1 MRIAL
6 FYLTVGVLSS
16 FEKINAFTSLDG
28 GNSLEGTILKNVW
41 KIGYVPSRGKPLFF
55 LSPHPK
61 SLNSGYHCGRESS
74 SSDSDFSP
82 KEDIPKIENRRKQIR
97 KKISRL
103 ANNIVI
109 KPIIPVPRAIAS
121 ILKDATIDTVDIA
134 TERVNSLQ
142 SSSLNVTVGSVED
155 LKFTLEKIFEPIEEH
170 LKEAEDSLEN
180 ARHSLES
187 AKEKT
192 ACAIEAL
199 QAEMIR
205 DQNGSLNLSINNSE
219 EAVVQDDIKAL
230 FNDEEE
236 NVASLAYDDVGY
248 DLCEMSPPFIDVDQ
262 CLIPGEAVVRLEK
275 APDNSRRIFAGID
288 IPVGVEDVW
297 NLLTDYTNLQNV
309 IPNLA
314 VNEILSEFE
323 GNPPDQIVVDT
334 SLSDEEQCQTISKQL
349 KGAMLKQVG
358 GAKVAGINFSARTT
372 LEVREWPQGL
382 PDFAHFRDEVFEGK
396 DRNVRANY
404 NVKLELKRYRFPRPF
419 ALSALPSR
427 DISMQSVLN
436 DDGEFRLYQG
446 IWRMQPLPGCAPEG
460 KEAMRLTYAVEISP
474 RRYLPVSLIEG
485 RIVKDMCSNLMAIRD
500 YLI

>member
-16 FEKINAFTSLDG
+16 FEKINAFTPLHG
-28 GNSLEGTILKNVW
+28 GNSLEGTILENIW
-41 KIGYVPSRGKPLFF
+41 KINYVPSRGKPLFF
-55 LSPHPK
+55 LSPYPK
-61 SLNSGYHCGRESS
+61 ISSGYHCGRESS

-82 KEDIPKIENRRKQIR
+82 EE
-97 KKISRL
+97 
-103 ANNIVI
+103 
-109 KPIIPVPRAIAS
+109 
-121 ILKDATIDTVDIA
+121 
-134 TERVNSLQ
+134 VNSLQ
-142 SSSLNVTVGSVED
+142 SSSLNVTVGSLED
-155 LKFTLEKIFEPIEEH
+155 LKFTLENYFTSVEEH
-170 LKEAEDSLEN
+170 LKEAEDSLKN

-205 DQNGSLNLSINNSE
+205 DQNGSLNLSINTSE